1 MARTLAL
8 LLLVDLA
15 GCMPRPPSPA
25 AIEPAPPDDAP
36 GAISE
41 GSTLPA
47 ASALG
52 TDGKAVSLD
61 SFHSRLVVVYFYP
74 LDFASGATAEAQE
87 FRDDQSK
94 YRKLGAT
101 VVGVST
107 DEPRTH
113 REFAAKLKL
122 PYPLLSDPRGE
133 LAGAFGIPL
142 RGGTTRH
149 ATFIVDRKGVV
160 RKAWPHVRPW
170 GHSAEVLAA
179 LRTIK

>member
-1 MARTLAL
+1 MTRTVAPL
-8 LLLVDLA
+8 LLLLA
-15 GCMPRPPSPA
+15 GCVPRPSA
-25 AIEPAPPDDAP
+25 VAIEPAPPDDAP
-36 GAISE
+36 TAIAE

-47 ASALG
+47 ASGLDR
-52 TDGKAVSLD
+52 DGKPVTLG

-87 FRDDQSK
+87 FRDDQAK

-101 VVGVST
+101 IVGVST

-113 REFAAKLKL
+113 REFAAKLKI
-122 PYPLLSDPRGE
+122 PYPLLSDPSGE

-149 ATFIVDRKGVV
+149 ATFIVDRHGVV

-179 LRTIK
+179 LRDLK